1 MKTIKMLL
9 ISMSVFSL
17 VSLGL
22 DGCEKKSDKPA
33 VEKSVKSKASGE
45 QPTKSKE
52 SKEHPSKEHPSKE
65 DPSKED
71 PPGNE

>member
-1 MKTIKMLL
+1 MLL
-9 ISMSVFSL
+9 ISMSVFAL

-52 SKEHPSKEHPSKE
+52 SKEHPSKEHPS
-65 DPSKED
+65 S
-71 PPGNE
+71 NE